1 MEKKRFA
8 KPDFNKKEIKPFP
21 ATKFFD
27 QLSFIGNEIVGCFV
41 LETTAGYVLIDCMNP
56 DEDSKKT
63 IEEDFKSLGYDINNL
78 SAIVRSHGHGD
89 HFGNAGYFKEKY
101 GAKIFMSKLDCE
113 FAKNMSK
120 TFPWEPIKFEVDHYL
135 TDGETLEFG
144 QIKCVFT
151 PGHSV
156 GCFSFIIPVTDEGRK
171 HKMALWGGFGILLD
185 TSIEDYENSWY
196 EFSKICDKEDVDSEI
211 DTHSCLD
218 MGLERLSIIRN
229 ITNSVYNPFII
240 GKDGYKYYEK
250 QFYNLLKMH
259 KHKKKVNS

>member
-1 MEKKRFA
+1 MYLDLLGLNINYANKGIGSLILKKA
-8 KPDFNKKEIKPFP
+8 KEIVHKNKMEYLRLFVVTDNYP
-21 ATKFFD
+21 ATKLH
-27 QLSFIGNEIVGCFV
+27 Q
-41 LETTAGYVLIDCMNP
+41 
-56 DEDSKKT
+56 KT
-63 IEEDFKSLGYDINNL
+63 
-78 SAIVRSHGHGD
+78 
-89 HFGNAGYFKEKY
+89 
-101 GAKIFMSKLDCE
+101 
-113 FAKNMSK
+113 
-120 TFPWEPIKFEVDHYL
+120 
-135 TDGETLEFG
+135 
-144 QIKCVFT
+144 
-151 PGHSV
+151 
-156 GCFSFIIPVTDEGRK
+156 
-171 HKMALWGGFGILLD
+171 ALWGGFGILLD